1 MEADALR
8 VALFSEPVPEYPM
21 TLLQE
26 HPDALL
32 TATVETATHPVSL
45 HPEWR
50 FKGVNDEDAA
60 L

>member
-1 MEADALR
+1 
-8 VALFSEPVPEYPM
+8 VALFSPPTPEYPI

-32 TATVETATHPVSL
+32 TATVDTARHPVSE
-45 HPEWR
+45 HPEWEL
-50 FKGVNDEDAA
+50 G

>member
-1 MEADALR
+1 MTALR
-8 VALFSEPVPEYPM
+8 VALFSEPDPEYPM

-32 TATVETATHPVSL
+32 TATRATAEHPISL
-45 HPEWR
+45 HPEW
-50 FKGVNDEDAA
+50 E